1 MTEKPNPRGQPPRP
15 VPKLNATLQQ
25 VARTV
30 RVKPHS
36 FQPRKAELEAPID
49 IRKPDGTAPTP
60 DELAEA
66 VLRPVRIVEDSE
78 A

>member
-1 MTEKPNPRGQPPRP
+1 M
-15 VPKLNATLQQ
+15 PKQDE
-25 VARTV
+25 RSDV

-36 FQPRKAELEAPID
+36 YQPGKAELNAPIN
-49 IRKPDGTAPTP
+49 IRKPDGSAPTP

-66 VLRPVRIVEDSE
+66 VLRPVRIVEDSD